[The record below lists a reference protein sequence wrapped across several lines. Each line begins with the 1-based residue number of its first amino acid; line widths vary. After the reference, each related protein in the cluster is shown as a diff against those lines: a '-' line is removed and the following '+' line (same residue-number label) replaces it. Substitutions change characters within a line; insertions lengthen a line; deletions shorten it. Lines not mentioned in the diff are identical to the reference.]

1 MAAPLLRAEQV
12 ALHYDQGRTRAL
24 DGLDFRLEAQESVAI
39 VGPSG
44 CGKSSLLNLIGALD
58 VPTAGQLYFGDQPY
72 AAIADLA
79 LLRRRRFGFIFQAFH
94 LIPTLTA
101 LENVLVATIGG
112 PEAPV
117 AGADARARDLLSE
130 LGLQPRIDHFP
141 SQLSGGE
148 RQRVAIARALINRPE
163 VLLADEPTGSL
174 DSASA
179 AQVLALIDTWRA
191 RAGLALVVVTHD
203 PAVAARAD
211 RIVHLRDGKLDGSPA
226 CASGLPLSSPS

>member
-112 PEAPV
+112 P
-117 AGADARARDLLSE
+117 
-130 LGLQPRIDHFP
+130 
-141 SQLSGGE
+141 
-148 RQRVAIARALINRPE
+148 
-163 VLLADEPTGSL
+163 
-174 DSASA
+174 
-179 AQVLALIDTWRA
+179 
-191 RAGLALVVVTHD
+191 
-203 PAVAARAD
+203 
-211 RIVHLRDGKLDGSPA
+211 
-226 CASGLPLSSPS
+226 